1 MKTKLEIKK
10 EIAESINKLIRLLSE
25 MNYGTAVLIVF
36 ISPLIPV
43 VLLLIKILISI
54 KIIKI

>member
-10 EIAESINKLIRLLSE
+10 EIAESIRKLIKLLSE

-36 ISPLIPV
+36 ISPVIPV
-43 VLLLIKILISI
+43 ILLLIKILISI